1 MGVFI
6 CDIDQAKGS
15 FYKAAN
21 AMFGKVG
28 RLELEEITLQLIK
41 TKCIPM
47 LLYGLHARPLIKSQ
61 IWPIDFVVN
70 RFFMKLFNCTGI
82 KTVKYCQEQFGFELP
97 SDTLTRLINR
107 FLDKLSHCANRVIE
121 SVIDR

>member
-70 RFFMKLFNCTGI
+70 RFFMKLFNSTDI
-82 KTVKYCQEQFGFELP
+82 KIVKHCQEQFGFKL
-97 SDTLTRLINR
+97 SRVTLTGLTNRL
-107 FLDKLSHCANRVIE
+107 LDELNHCAKCDIKV
-121 SVIDR
+121 